1 MQGGG
6 GGGGG
11 GARKRSLAV
20 GSNTREPDLRKISFG
35 AKRWGRVQASRH
47 SYLRRYGLEDLQLQV
62 LPHDFS
68 FDARS
73 HWRRARVRHFVQER
87 LQPAVV
93 KPQIKDGR
101 RIDVSGRE
109 ASACGSASLTGLSSR
124 SRAAG
129 VRSLPSPGQQG
140 QHPRGVASR
149 VPCSRRPAPPASR
162 ASTHVASCGT
172 PMRALKT
179 CRSNATPCAR
189 SPSSNL
195 RALRSSPRSAS
206 SDSGGAG
213 HAGLTW

>member
-1 MQGGG
+1 MQ
-6 GGGGG
+6 GGGG

-124 SRAAG
+124 SRAALERPECG
-129 VRSLPSPGQQG
+129 ASP
-140 QHPRGVASR
+140 
-149 VPCSRRPAPPASR
+149 PPASR
-162 ASTHVASCGT
+162 ASTQEASCGT